1 LYIKLNPKK
10 RFLVVFCFS
19 YIVTNKNRYV
29 RMNIV
34 KENMNIYTSLSGM
47 GILPLISTSYIFSID
62 ELTLILKLIGL
73 CDVKYMYITMLPI
86 KTITSDFKV
95 STYII
100 TSIAVIPT
108 RLGCNTIINVCL
120 DLQNRGY
127 SIYKHDQYQVSPLK
141 FVLNT
146 ALCY

>member
-1 LYIKLNPKK
+1 
-10 RFLVVFCFS
+10 
-19 YIVTNKNRYV
+19 
-29 RMNIV
+29 
-34 KENMNIYTSLSGM
+34 M

-73 CDVKYMYITMLPI
+73 CDVKYMYITMLLI
-86 KTITSDFKV
+86 KTIT
-95 STYII
+95 

-146 ALCY
+146 TLCY